1 MSSGPVAPLAPGD
14 VVGFVGLGRMGT
26 PMARRLTAAG
36 YRVCGFDVDESAR
49 AALDEVDG
57 ATSAAHV
64 AEVANGARAIVLM
77 LPHSRAVRQVLLD
90 DGLLDA
96 VPEAALLIDMGSSD
110 PMQTRELASEAE
122 RRGVHLIDAPVSG
135 GVKGAEEGSLTIMAG
150 GPEELFRAST
160 PMLEVLGK
168 KVLLVGSVGAGHAL
182 KALNNLLSA
191 TSMLAAAE
199 VMTIGQRFG
208 LDPAVMLSAIN
219 GSSGR
224 SWSTEYKFPR
234 FVLPASYASGFGLQL
249 MLKDVHIA
257 LDLARAT
264 GAPAGLSERVEAQ
277 WEQAGIDLPK
287 DADHTHIAKWVGER

>member
-57 ATSAAHV
+57 ATSVAHA
-64 AEVANGARAIVLM
+64 AEVASGARAIVLM

-135 GVKGAEEGSLTIMAG
+135 GVKGAEEGSLTIMVHQFL
-150 GPEELFRAST
+150 ELLIPQLTAPQTKQIPNVFVSQ
-160 PMLEVLGK
+160 
-168 KVLLVGSVGAGHAL
+168 
-182 KALNNLLSA
+182 SA
-191 TSMLAAAE
+191 A
-199 VMTIGQRFG
+199 
-208 LDPAVMLSAIN
+208 
-219 GSSGR
+219 
-224 SWSTEYKFPR
+224 
-234 FVLPASYASGFGLQL
+234 
-249 MLKDVHIA
+249 IA
-257 LDLARAT
+257 LSRLNDFQIATRIRGEDAPEWSGCDALAIGTAF
-264 GAPAGLSERVEAQ
+264 LC
-277 WEQAGIDLPK
+277 
-287 DADHTHIAKWVGER
+287 